1 MLISAVI
8 PIMTIY
14 RLRHGQYGYR
24 GHVINLPQDLTTF
37 ATSLP
42 RLPKE
47 LDILIVRK
55 EGSDCTHRDFR
66 VRKSVVLGALLWLKH
81 HNKYYRNV
89 NIDYD
94 SLNELP
100 EDGNLSGLTGIKTS
114 RNVEEDRPLLENDE
128 NSHDAESFVPI
139 AAQKLTELEAVK
151 KSVAD
156 GQKSS
161 PRNIVPWPP
170 RADAPINEFV
180 TEGYIS
186 CAFPT
191 LFPTGAGD
199 FLAPRERVVTVGN
212 YFKHLMRYDDG
223 RFARHPRFR
232 YFALN
237 SEMQWRALQTGRVYI
252 KQHPRDAR
260 LSLDELRSMI
270 DCGGEQ
276 FSKRVM
282 HYASSLRGTKQYWFK
297 QRSRLIA
304 MVDML
309 GMPTVFFT
317 HSAADNQW
325 PELARLICTDN
336 PESSSSRSTAVNQ
349 NPAIADWL
357 FYERISKFVEAF
369 YVDILG
375 ASDYWFRF
383 EWQHRG
389 SPHVHGL
396 AWLPNAPDGEKLLS
410 CDESSQFLDVVEH
423 VISYVDQIVS
433 TMNPGIPA
441 DGNNMQNAVPLPK
454 TKPHVCN
461 RSYTEITDMIMDL
474 VDLIATCQ
482 RHTRCSTAYCLKK
495 KKGKQECRFG
505 YPKPL
510 QPTTS
515 ITSQE
520 DGEPVVLTARNDNLL
535 NGYNPVQLSAW
546 RANVDLQYV
555 VSRQKVTKY
564 VAKYATKSEP
574 MSKALQEVYRSI
586 MKSVNDDGTPLKVV
600 QKLLTS
606 TVGERDFSAQETC
619 HLLLMLPMVQWRI

>member
-1 MLISAVI
+1 M
-8 PIMTIY
+8 
-14 RLRHGQYGYR
+14 
-24 GHVINLPQDLTTF
+24 
-37 ATSLP
+37 
-42 RLPKE
+42 
-47 LDILIVRK
+47 
-55 EGSDCTHRDFR
+55 
-66 VRKSVVLGALLWLKH
+66 
-81 HNKYYRNV
+81 

-114 RNVEEDRPLLENDE
+114 RNVEEDIPLLENDE

-161 PRNIVPWPP
+161 PRNIVPWLP

-223 RFARHPRFR
+223 RFARHPHFH

-237 SEMQWRALQTGRVYI
+237 SEMRWRALHVYI
-252 KQHPRDAR
+252 KQHPSDAR

-336 PESSSSRSTAVNQ
+336 PESSSSHSTAVNQ

-375 ASDYWFRF
+375 ATDYGSDLS
-383 EWQHRG
+383 G
-389 SPHVHGL
+389 SI
-396 AWLPNAPDGEKLLS
+396 GEVRM
-410 CDESSQFLDVVEH
+410 C
-423 VISYVDQIVS
+423 
-433 TMNPGIPA
+433 MG
-441 DGNNMQNAVPLPK
+441 
-454 TKPHVCN
+454 
-461 RSYTEITDMIMDL
+461 
-474 VDLIATCQ
+474 
-482 RHTRCSTAYCLKK
+482 
-495 KKGKQECRFG
+495 
-505 YPKPL
+505 
-510 QPTTS
+510 
-515 ITSQE
+515 
-520 DGEPVVLTARNDNLL
+520 
-535 NGYNPVQLSAW
+535 
-546 RANVDLQYV
+546 
-555 VSRQKVTKY
+555 
-564 VAKYATKSEP
+564 
-574 MSKALQEVYRSI
+574 
-586 MKSVNDDGTPLKVV
+586 
-600 QKLLTS
+600 
-606 TVGERDFSAQETC
+606 
-619 HLLLMLPMVQWRI
+619 